1 LHIKNNVS
9 QHVFKKFL
17 LELSAKTLYHFN
29 PFGKI
34 NSQTVNSIVKNELI
48 RKDKIKFFSFIDNE
62 LIAYSYL
69 IKFEKPSK
77 KHNCILGIVVADKWQ
92 KKGFGRKI
100 CEHMICHAWKKNFS
114 KIWLTVFADNRN
126 GLNLYKSLGFEIE
139 GIFMDD
145 EIIHKKKRTVIS
157 MAIFK
162 NSSINYQK
170 RKQIWKQ
177 LEKNI

>member
-1 LHIKNNVS
+1 MYIKNIVP
-9 QHVFKKFL
+9 QHIFKKFL

-34 NSQTVNSIVKNELI
+34 NSQTVNSIVKNELT
-48 RKDKIKFFSFIDNE
+48 RKDKIKFFSFINDE
-62 LIAYSYL
+62 LISYSYL
-69 IKFEKPSK
+69 TKFEKPSK

-100 CEHMICHAWKKNFS
+100 CEYMISYAWKKNLS
-114 KIWLTVFADNRN
+114 KVWLTVFADNQK

-139 GIFMDD
+139 GVFMDD
-145 EIIHKKKRTVIS
+145 EIIHKKKRQVIS

-162 NSSINYQK
+162 NSPKNYQK

-177 LEKNI
+177 LEKNV